1 MPDINIKKS
10 NDFFMHPLENVMK
23 LNPIDG
29 FSIDYR
35 TLKKLKKFD
44 NTIHFHKYYE
54 IEFIFDGTGIHYLNG
69 NSIPINRG
77 YISLITPKDFH
88 SFHLKEQEELKVFN
102 IAFTNANVS
111 KDLFEKILQ
120 LPYSIQGTLDE
131 QTTYSLLYLFDLLFR
146 EFKNPSDNFQFIQR
160 SLLDSIVSV
169 IFGHIPFDN
178 SQNIQY
184 SKTVN
189 EVLQC
194 IEKEFTNPDLSLL
207 AISENLHKTQNYLG
221 RIIKTYTGLTFNQ
234 YINQK
239 RLDFA
244 KHLIKNKKLSIHNI
258 AEQSGFSSTS
268 YFIKLFKKEY
278 GMTPNEYKFKRTS
291 AAKDFNTP

>member
-1 MPDINIKKS
+1 MPNINTKKS

-77 YISLITPKDFH
+77 YICLITPKDFH
-88 SFHLKEQEELKVFN
+88 SFHIKEQEELKVFN

-120 LPYSIQGTLDE
+120 LPYSIQGNLDE

-146 EFKNPSDNFQFIQR
+146 EFKNPSENFQFIQR

-169 IFGHIPFDN
+169 ILGHIPFDN
-178 SQNIQY
+178 SKNTQH

-194 IEKEFTNPDLSLL
+194 IEKEFTDPNLSLL
-207 AISENLHKTQNYLG
+207 TISENLHKTQNYLG
-221 RIIKTYTGLTFNQ
+221 KIIKTYTGLTFNQ

-244 KHLIKNKKLSIHNI
+244 KHLIKNKKLSIQKI

-268 YFIKLFKKEY
+268 YFIKLFKNEY
-278 GMTPNEYKFKRTS
+278 GLTPNEYKEKQNGIYT
-291 AAKDFNTP
+291 